1 MNAER
6 SANDGSAAAARSS
19 SDHALSAGDS
29 GMSCMKR
36 MVAMRLSQ
44 LS

>member
-1 MNAER
+1 MNAGR
-6 SANDGSAAAARSS
+6 SAKDGSAAAARSS
-19 SDHALSAGDS
+19 SGQALSAGDS

-36 MVAMRLSQ
+36 MVAMRLAQ